1 MEVGQ
6 TGDKEKE
13 ATGAMTEAEGCPS
26 LGEGVS
32 LGVTLH
38 TEAQS
43 SSPFTDSANVG
54 HQLYVRYR
62 DVVSPPESF
71 QSVWETDKLR
81 ADGYKQSRRVLSEL
95 RERWGTG

>member
-6 TGDKEKE
+6 TGDKEEE

-26 LGEGVS
+26 PGEGVS

-43 SSPFTDSANVG
+43 SSPFTDSANIR
-54 HQLYVRYR
+54 HQLYVKCPASAICQVQRR
-62 DVVSPPESF
+62 GLSPRELPEC
-71 QSVWETDKLR
+71 VGDR
-81 ADGYKQSRRVLSEL
+81 
-95 RERWGTG
+95 